1 VSLVV
6 RELAIYDLNLVLQ
19 LVIFTLFLIGIYYIK
34 AERKNLK
41 RHRQLM
47 GIAVVLNAISILFI
61 MGRSFMTSLGFLATR
76 PYQFGPFITWM
87 HVIIGAYAEI
97 SGALLLRKHPRNLRF
112 SMKVTTVFWT
122 VALLL
127 GVVSYTYY
135 YLL

>member
-1 VSLVV
+1 V
-6 RELAIYDLNLVLQ
+6 RALSIYDLNLVLQ
-19 LVIFTLFLIGIYYIK
+19 LVIFALFLIGIYYIK

-47 GIAVVLNAISILFI
+47 GIVVVLNAISILFI
-61 MGRSFMTSLGFLATR
+61 MGRSLVTSLGFLMAR
-76 PYQFGPFITWM
+76 PYQFGAFIAWA
-87 HVIIGAYAEI
+87 HVMTGAYAEI
-97 SGALLLRKHPRNLRF
+97 SGILLLRKHPRNLRF
-112 SMKVTTVFWT
+112 SMKMTTVFWT